1 MTVNIQTELVYFSVQ
16 PSLTV
21 LLFSSPF
28 ESRQLLC
35 VLPVASETPHQDRPT
50 IKQIIVSRITD
61 ASGSF
66 HFLMV
71 LHSDQSLI
79 WRPIFSLSPK
89 LRLTNFAEC
98 SGHSL
103 TSPCLFVNFWI
114 SEKLKWFTLK
124 KLNVQQI
131 NRRVQIN
138 FGLGDNLVQNLVS
151 ANRRAFAKR
160 KLQTKWLLRPNERK
174 RLYFLADL
182 GLSRNLESLGDS
194 LSERPSQTVKWPNVL
209 G

>member
-89 LRLTNFAEC
+89 RRLTNFAEC

-103 TSPCLFVNFWI
+103 TSPCLFVNFRI

-124 KLNVQQI
+124 KNLMS
-131 NRRVQIN
+131 NR
-138 FGLGDNLVQNLVS
+138 LTYLVHAKLTAEFRLTLDS
-151 ANRRAFAKR
+151 AI
-160 KLQTKWLLRPNERK
+160 T
-174 RLYFLADL
+174 
-182 GLSRNLESLGDS
+182 
-194 LSERPSQTVKWPNVL
+194 
-209 G
+209 